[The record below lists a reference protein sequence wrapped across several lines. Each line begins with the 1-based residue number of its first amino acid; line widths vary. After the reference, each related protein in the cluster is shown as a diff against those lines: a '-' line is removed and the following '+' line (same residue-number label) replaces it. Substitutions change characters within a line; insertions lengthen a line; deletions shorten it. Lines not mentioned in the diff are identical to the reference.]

1 MKLLYDFF
9 PILLFFITYKIYGI
23 FAATAV
29 AIIASFVQV
38 GGFWWKHRRFETM
51 HLVTLGII
59 VVFGG
64 ATLLLQDRTFIMWKP
79 SILNWMFGIVFLASQ
94 FIGEKP
100 LVKRMMGAN
109 ISLPDSVWL
118 RLNIMWILFFLLMG
132 CINLYVANLF
142 FIADAAWREAAGIS
156 ADTPVHVF
164 ACAELASSQ
173 AQSLCSIAETREQD
187 WVNFKLFGM
196 LGATL
201 VFVFAQAI
209 YMSRYIEDEEETDG
223 ENS

>member
-79 SILNWMFGIVFLASQ
+79 SILNWMF
-94 FIGEKP
+94 
-100 LVKRMMGAN
+100 
-109 ISLPDSVWL
+109 
-118 RLNIMWILFFLLMG
+118 
-132 CINLYVANLF
+132 
-142 FIADAAWREAAGIS
+142 
-156 ADTPVHVF
+156 
-164 ACAELASSQ
+164 
-173 AQSLCSIAETREQD
+173 
-187 WVNFKLFGM
+187 
-196 LGATL
+196 
-201 VFVFAQAI
+201 
-209 YMSRYIEDEEETDG
+209 
-223 ENS
+223 